1 MIQVGKN
8 PSEKTEWTST
18 LDTSEPAVTAL
29 RTLRTTGSTEL
40 HKKDEALSCVGKL
53 QAKKKNEVPSLEKEY
68 CVCLSGTK
76 DDN

>member
-1 MIQVGKN
+1 MIQEGKN

-40 HKKDEALSCVGKL
+40 HKKMKL
-53 QAKKKNEVPSLEKEY
+53 WAAWENYRPKKKNEVPSLEKEY